1 MVHVNQVIDITLTA
15 IDNKDLGLAQS
26 WFQKNKHE
34 TLESFEVILKNGK
47 SSYFSN
53 PEVNPFN
60 QELNL
65 YYYYISLAGNK
76 SMYKHFLKKRSMFRS
91 Y

>member
-1 MVHVNQVIDITLTA
+1 MVHVNQVIDFTLTA

-34 TLESFEVILKNGK
+34 TLESFKVILENRK

-53 PEVNPFN
+53 GCAPLRSHIVK
-60 QELNL
+60 L
-65 YYYYISLAGNK
+65 S
-76 SMYKHFLKKRSMFRS
+76 KKEGDK
-91 Y
+91 